1 MGWIGA
7 GGGAAVEV
15 ESEWIEG
22 RWREDIAAMM
32 WRHAPFN
39 FNSLIHLDHGS
50 PSSPSPLPII
60 HHPASLMVMVV
71 KSMLNDD
78 ETKGAHPMR
87 LSRKKWSV
95 TMTR

>member
-7 GGGAAVEV
+7 GGGAAVEE

-39 FNSLIHLDHGS
+39 ISSTSIMITFFTFTFTDHPSLCIIDGDGS
-50 PSSPSPLPII
+50 EIY
-60 HHPASLMVMVV
+60 V
-71 KSMLNDD
+71 
-78 ETKGAHPMR
+78 ER
-87 LSRKKWSV
+87 
-95 TMTR
+95 